1 MNNLIKHINKLNN
14 LYHSFKKDYAELKKM
29 FRNHSG
35 ILQKIKLS
43 EDILM
48 QAYMLISEKTE
59 ETEQKREFNKIIKG
73 IRDIKIKE

>member
-14 LYHSFKKDYAELKKM
+14 LYHSFKKNYSDMKKM
-29 FRNHSG
+29 FRNHSC

-43 EDILM
+43 EEILM

-59 ETEQKREFNKIIKG
+59 ETEQHREFNKIIKG
-73 IRDIKIKE
+73 IKNENKNL

>member
-14 LYHSFKKDYAELKKM
+14 LYHSFKKNYQSMQKM
-29 FRNHSG
+29 FRNHST

-43 EDILM
+43 EQILQ
-48 QAYMLISEKTE
+48 QAFILIAEKTE

-73 IRDIKIKE
+73 IKNEK